1 MAADQDWLAW
11 HERYDQPG
19 SQLAR
24 RLVVVQDRI
33 TRALDAA
40 PPGPV
45 KVLSMCAGQ
54 GRDLLGVLERH
65 PRRDDVAGVLVE
77 LDPRNAD
84 VARGRVRDLGL
95 SGIDVVTGDAALTDH
110 YLAHCPAQLVL
121 ACGVFG
127 NITGE
132 DIRRTIGYCAALC
145 APGGTTVWTR
155 HRNDPD
161 MVPQI
166 CAWFAQNGFELE
178 SVTEPGDFG
187 VGAHRRRT
195 DAEPRP
201 VPPGETM
208 FTFLGYLTM
217 AQRGCQ

>member
-1 MAADQDWLAW
+1 MTAEQDWLAW
-11 HERYDQPG
+11 HERYEDPD
-19 SQLAR
+19 SWLAQ

-40 PPGPV
+40 APGPIRA
-45 KVLSMCAGQ
+45 LSMCAGQ
-54 GRDLLGVLERH
+54 GRDLLGVLENH
-65 PRRDDVAGVLVE
+65 PRREDVTAVLVE

-84 VARGRVRDLGL
+84 SARQRVRDLGL
-95 SGIDVVTGDAALTDH
+95 PGIEVVTGDAALTDN
-110 YLAHCPAQLVL
+110 YLAYAPAELVL

-127 NITGE
+127 NITKD

-155 HRNDPD
+155 HRKAPD
-161 MVPQI
+161 LVPQI
-166 CAWFAQNGFELE
+166 CDWFADRGFELE
-178 SVTEPGDFG
+178 FVTEPGDFG